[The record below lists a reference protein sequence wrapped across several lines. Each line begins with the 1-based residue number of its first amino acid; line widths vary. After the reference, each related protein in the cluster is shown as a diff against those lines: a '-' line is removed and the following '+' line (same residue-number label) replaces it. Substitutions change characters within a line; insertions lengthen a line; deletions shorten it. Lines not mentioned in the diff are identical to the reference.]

1 MAGTNQPNS
10 DTSSEQASHVPPAHP
25 VGIKAGYQPALD
37 GIRAIAVTLVAL
49 FHLDVAGGPDIVRG
63 GWLGVDV
70 FFVLSGYLI
79 TSLLLDER
87 RRNGHIKLGHF
98 YVRRF
103 LRLAPLSVALVVFCL
118 SAALFDG
125 ERRFDINLPVKG
137 ALSVLFYYS
146 NWWSIRFPAGLGSLG
161 HAWSLSIEEQFYF
174 VWPWL
179 VVVLLWAGRKRA
191 SRNALL
197 VVTVVLVAAMGLGR
211 YWYWSVN
218 TQPDTPGMVT
228 FNAWMNLY
236 RNSLL
241 RPDGLLYGCLL
252 AVVLHGV
259 RSTMR
264 LQRIAAA
271 CGIVGAIIATLII
284 MAAHPVTWTP
294 WVAFIPVWGLSLF
307 NASILAVVAWL
318 VLAPRS
324 WFARVLSLKPVVWI
338 GRRAYGIYL
347 FHFIIIYAIRR
358 HMHWYSWR
366 LAITTIILTLVVS
379 GVSFRWF
386 ESPFLTLKERFSSRT
401 PSPVN
406 AGSTT
411 Q

>member
-1 MAGTNQPNS
+1 MAGSKQPNS
-10 DTSSEQASHVPPAHP
+10 DTSSEQLPHVPPAHP
-25 VGIKAGYQPALD
+25 VGIQTGYQPALD
-37 GIRAIAVTLVAL
+37 GIRAIAVTLVLL
-49 FHLDVAGGPDIVRG
+49 FHLEVAGGPAILRG

-79 TSLLLDER
+79 TSLLLAER
-87 RRNGHIKLGHF
+87 QRNGRIKLGHF

-103 LRLAPLSVALVVFCL
+103 LRLAPLSIALVAFCL

-174 VWPWL
+174 VWPGL
-179 VVVLLWAGRKRA
+179 VVVLLWTGRRRA

-197 VVTVVLVAAMGLGR
+197 VVTAVLVAAMGLGR
-211 YWYWSVN
+211 YWYWHVN
-218 TQPDTPGMVT
+218 TQSDTPGMVT

-252 AVVLHGV
+252 AVLLHGV
-259 RSTMR
+259 RSSKR
-264 LQRIAAA
+264 LQRIAQV
-271 CGIVGAIIATLII
+271 CGIAGAIVAMLII

-307 NASILAVVAWL
+307 NASIMAVVAWL
-318 VLAPRS
+318 VLAPQS
-324 WFARVLSLKPVVWI
+324 WFAQILSLKPVVWI

-358 HMHWYSWR
+358 HWQWHSWR
-366 LAITTIILTLVVS
+366 LALATVALTLVVS
-379 GVSFRWF
+379 GLSFRWF
-386 ESPFLTLKERFSSRT
+386 ESPFLTLKERFSSRANV
-401 PSPVN
+401 P
-406 AGSTT
+406 ATT
-411 Q
+411 DASVQ